1 MFSRHSIHADS
12 DKIVIKFRVNYYAG
26 KIHLNRISILCVY
39 SRLGYFLLPDE
50 AKSWHNIRTANVI
63 YTISKQESFTIL
75 VTPKNFLK
83 DLRNL
88 EHYVGMEDMIK
99 AALVALATF
108 SLVQYKHLQHHA
120 QHRLPTFQLIFVHV
134 IESLVFVP
142 VCTHICNGPVPGPK
156 ILIKDW
162 ASLRPIWQR
171 HRVSL
176 HLFYKK
182 RCSLPFASYKNLTEA
197 LQRIPGDQKP

>member
-1 MFSRHSIHADS
+1 MDPEQTFIRVQERFSQILKPRVRAFLEYSFIFVAITLFCILVVIHA
-12 DKIVIKFRVNYYAG
+12 NY
-26 KIHLNRISILCVY
+26 
-39 SRLGYFLLPDE
+39 GYFLLPDE

-182 RCSLPFASYKNLTEA
+182 RCSLPFASYKT
-197 LQRIPGDQKP
+197 